1 MGTDIWAAVHGAAL
15 SYNIWLPVGAVVVE
29 LIPCKGIDMMSALL
43 QFHAAYAAGH
53 KFRALFFPEC
63 FTCSIRLDIKGVRKV
78 LSDALSDWASPRTA
92 SLDSSNWT
100 AESLRTLSFYDIENL
115 AFR

>member
-1 MGTDIWAAVHGAAL
+1 MG
-15 SYNIWLPVGAVVVE
+15 
-29 LIPCKGIDMMSALL
+29 
-43 QFHAAYAAGH
+43 AGH

-115 AFR
+115 AFRNPSSCSLHDHAGVRSQHLVTAWAAEKGHKELYEQL